1 MEKINEKDR
10 SAAADMAAAV
20 EETQKADAD
29 IAYRFLDSDDRA
41 MLRREGLS
49 LQPDGNTEAERMA
62 KEQGGVIVTCYAKAP
77 QKIKKAKE
85 ERDSGGFFNPKPDPY
100 RHDGK
105 GLLCDIL
112 GYNPAHVIA
121 DMTQRL
127 DYIAKESYEYCICDL
142 MCEIRRDEAM
152 LCRKIALSDWEA
164 EKDSGAE
171 NSDAV
176 GAKAKKPLGK
186 KSRKSML
193 NGVIWKYDW
202 IQYYKKDCYL
212 FAQYMIEDKWKP
224 IVPEHLLSS
233 LSDEAKEKVLSLGED
248 FDSKKDKRGAALDK
262 ETRTAAD
269 GYWRLV
275 RREKEKKAFCE
286 KFVRDA
292 AVMPEANRK
301 LIDLMYEI
309 AWDCIWENKY
319 GLTRDQV
326 PAPWYDDVIMTWR
339 RKEESQQGV
348 YFYPSQSADSDSL
361 QSSGSDPS
369 QSVGLDPSQQVCFD
383 QEGDHSE

>member
-1 MEKINEKDR
+1 MEKMNEKDR
-10 SAAADMAAAV
+10 GAAAGVAAAADNTMAD
-20 EETQKADAD
+20 TD

-77 QKIKKAKE
+77 GKIKKAKE

-152 LCRKIALSDWEA
+152 LCRRIALSDREA
-164 EKDSGAE
+164 EIARKEDSA
-171 NSDAV
+171 D
-176 GAKAKKPLGK
+176 AKAKKPLGK
-186 KSRKSML
+186 KSLKSML

-233 LSDEAKEKVLSLGED
+233 LSDEEKEKVLSLGED

-292 AVMPEANRK
+292 AAMPEANRK

-319 GLTRDQV
+319 GMTRDQV
-326 PAPWYDDVIMTWR
+326 PAPWYDDFIMTWHR
-339 RKEESQQGV
+339 EEEPRTV
-348 YFYPSQSADSDSL
+348 YFVPSQSVSPDSSQSAD
-361 QSSGSDPS
+361 
-369 QSVGLDPSQQVCFD
+369 LDPSQQVCSA